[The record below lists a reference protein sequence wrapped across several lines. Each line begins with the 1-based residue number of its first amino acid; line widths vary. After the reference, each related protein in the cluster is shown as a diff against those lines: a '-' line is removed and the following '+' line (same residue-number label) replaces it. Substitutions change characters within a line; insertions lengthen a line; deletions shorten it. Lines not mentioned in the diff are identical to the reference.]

1 MGIVIMIFVSAS
13 ILVWIGLLAEF
24 LAQKLTHATWYS
36 DPSRNCGPL
45 ENGSYGEQYLEKYLN
60 SFILTHWLE
69 HLAHNVPLNLLL
81 VIIMF
86 RTIVKNKA
94 FWNMKEMAA
103 NQNIE

>member
-1 MGIVIMIFVSAS
+1 MGITIMIFVSLS
-13 ILVWIGLLAEF
+13 LLVFVGLLAEF
-24 LAQKLTHATWYS
+24 NAQKLTHATWQS

-45 ENGSYGEQYLEKYLN
+45 QNGSYGEEYLERYLN
-60 SFILTHWLE
+60 SNIVTRSLE

-86 RTIVKNKA
+86 RTITKNKA